1 MDSSLL
7 AIFTPLKIV
16 LFIAVF
22 TRISGLIASAP
33 LFSTYPI
40 PYQVKIWLCAMIA
53 FIMFPFVHSSS
64 NFIMP
69 TVMPELIVILIKEFL
84 IGYLIGFCTNLI
96 FISVEMAANMFS
108 IQMSLSASQALNPTT
123 GTSSPVLTQVY
134 TLMTAMIFISL
145 NAHQWLF
152 SAVYNSFSSIP
163 VGYGFFV
170 NGKIVEECI
179 YITGQM
185 FSVSVGLAL
194 PIFGIL
200 LIKDVLMGF
209 VSKMMPQMN
218 VFMVAM
224 PLKIYIG
231 LVLGMIFIRPMAE
244 YISLVLEKTLTAVM
258 VLF

>member
-1 MDSSLL
+1 MDTSLL
-7 AIFTPLKIV
+7 AIFTPLKII

-22 TRISGLIASAP
+22 TRISGLFASAP

-53 FIMFPFVHSSS
+53 FIMFPFVHASTD
-64 NFIMP
+64 FVMP
-69 TVMPELIVILIKEFL
+69 TIMPELFVILLKEFL
-84 IGYLIGFCTNLI
+84 IGYLIGFCANLI
-96 FISVEMAANMFS
+96 FIAVDMASNMFS

-123 GTSSPVLTQVY
+123 GVSSPILTQVY
-134 TLMTAMIFISL
+134 TLMAVMVFITL

-152 SAVYNSFSSIP
+152 SAVYNSFMSVP

-170 NGKIVEECI
+170 NGKIVEECL
-179 YITGQM
+179 YLTGQM
-185 FSVSVGLAL
+185 FSIAVGFAL

-224 PLKIYIG
+224 PLKIYVG
-231 LVLGMIFIRPMAE
+231 LLLGMIFIRPMTE
-244 YISLVLEKTLTAVM
+244 YMIAIFEKTLTAIM

>member
-1 MDSSLL
+1 MDTSLL
-7 AIFTPLKIV
+7 AIFTPLKII

-22 TRISGLIASAP
+22 TRISGMLASAP

-40 PYQVKIWLCAMIA
+40 PYQIKIWLCAMVA
-53 FIMFPFVHSSS
+53 FIMFPFVHSAG

-69 TVMPELIVILIKEFL
+69 TVLPELFVILLKEFL

-96 FISVEMAANMFS
+96 FIAVDMAANLFS

-123 GTSSPVLTQVY
+123 GTTSPVLTQVY
-134 TLMTAMIFISL
+134 TLMVTMIFITL

-152 SAVYNSFSSIP
+152 SAVYNSFSSLP

-170 NGKIVEECI
+170 NGKIVEECL
-179 YITGQM
+179 YLTGQM
-185 FSVSVGLAL
+185 FSVAVGLAL

-231 LVLGMIFIRPMAE
+231 LILGMIFIRPMAE
-244 YISLVLEKTLTAVM
+244 YLSAVLEKTLTAVM
-258 VLF
+258 ILF

>member
-1 MDSSLL
+1 MDTSLL
-7 AIFTPLKIV
+7 AIFTPVKII

-22 TRISGLIASAP
+22 TRISGLLASAP

-53 FIMFPFVHSSS
+53 FIMFPFVHATS
-64 NFIMP
+64 NFMMP
-69 TVMPELIVILIKEFL
+69 TVMPELFVILLKEFF

-96 FISVEMAANMFS
+96 FIAVDMAANMFA
-108 IQMSLSASQALNPTT
+108 IQMSLSVSQALNPAT
-123 GTSSPVLTQVY
+123 GSTSPVITQAY
-134 TLMTAMIFISL
+134 TLLASMVFISL

-152 SAVYNSFSSIP
+152 SAVYNSFTSVP
-163 VGYGFFV
+163 VGYGFFI
-170 NGKIVEECI
+170 NGQIVQECV
-179 YITGQM
+179 YLMGQM
-185 FSVSVGLAL
+185 FNVAIGLAL
-194 PIFGIL
+194 PIFGVL
-200 LIKDVLMGF
+200 LISDVLLGF

-231 LVLGMIFIRPMAE
+231 LLLCLVFFRPMAE
-244 YISLVLEKTLTAVM
+244 YISVVLEKTLTAVS

>member
-224 PLKIYIG
+224 PLKIYVG
-231 LVLGMIFIRPMAE
+231 LVLGMIFVRPMAE
-244 YISLVLEKTLTAVM
+244 YIATVLEKTLTTVM
-258 VLF
+258 VMF

>member
-1 MDSSLL
+1 MDTSLL
-7 AIFTPLKIV
+7 AIFTPVKII

-22 TRISGLIASAP
+22 TRISGLLASAP

-40 PYQVKIWLCAMIA
+40 PYQVKIWLCAIVA
-53 FIMFPFVHSSS
+53 FIMFPFVHASS
-64 NFIMP
+64 NFVMP
-69 TVMPELIVILIKEFL
+69 TVMPELFVILLKEFF

-96 FISVEMAANMFS
+96 FIAVDMAANLFA
-108 IQMSLSASQALNPTT
+108 IQMSLSVSQALNPTT
-123 GTSSPVLTQVY
+123 GTSSPVITQAY
-134 TLMTAMIFISL
+134 TLLTAMIFISL

-152 SAVYNSFSSIP
+152 SAVYNSFASVP
-163 VGYGFFV
+163 VGYGFFID
-170 NGKIVEECI
+170 GKIVQECM
-179 YITGQM
+179 YLMGQM
-185 FSVSVGLAL
+185 FTVAVGIAL
-194 PIFGIL
+194 PIFGVL

-231 LVLGMIFIRPMAE
+231 LLLCLIFVRPMSE
-244 YISLVLEKTLTAVM
+244 YIAVALEKTLTAVS

>member
-1 MDSSLL
+1 MDTSLL
-7 AIFTPLKIV
+7 AIFTPLKII

-22 TRISGLIASAP
+22 TRISGLLASAP

-40 PYQVKIWLCAMIA
+40 PYHVKIWLCAMIA
-53 FIMFPFVHSSS
+53 FIMFPFVHAST

-69 TVMPELIVILIKEFL
+69 TIMPELFVILLKEFL
-84 IGYLIGFCTNLI
+84 IGYLIGFCANLI
-96 FISVEMAANMFS
+96 FIAVDMASNMFS

-123 GTSSPVLTQVY
+123 GASSPVLSQVY
-134 TLMTAMIFISL
+134 TLMATMIFITL

-152 SAVYNSFSSIP
+152 SAVYDSFTTMP
-163 VGYGFFV
+163 VGYGFLV
-170 NGKIVEECI
+170 NGKIVEECL
-179 YITGQM
+179 YLTGQM
-185 FSVSVGLAL
+185 FSVAVGLAL

-224 PLKIYIG
+224 PLKIYVG
-231 LVLGMIFIRPMAE
+231 LFLGMIFIRPMAE
-244 YISLVLEKTLTAVM
+244 YMAVVFEKTLTAIM

>member
-1 MDSSLL
+1 MDTSLL
-7 AIFTPLKIV
+7 AIFTPVKII

-22 TRISGLIASAP
+22 TRISGLLASAP
-33 LFSTYPI
+33 MFSTYPI

-53 FIMFPFVHSSS
+53 FIMFPFVHATS

-69 TVMPELIVILIKEFL
+69 TVMPELFVILLKEFF

-96 FISVEMAANMFS
+96 FIAVDMAANLFAV
-108 IQMSLSASQALNPTT
+108 QMSLSVSQALNPAT
-123 GTSSPVLTQVY
+123 GTTSPVLTQVY
-134 TLMTAMIFISL
+134 TLLATMIFISL

-152 SAVYNSFSSIP
+152 SAVYNSFASVP
-163 VGYGFFV
+163 VGYGFFID
-170 NGKIVEECI
+170 GKIVQECV
-179 YITGQM
+179 YLMGQM

-194 PIFGIL
+194 PIFGVL

-224 PLKIYIG
+224 PLKIYVG
-231 LVLGMIFIRPMAE
+231 LLLCLIFIRPMSE
-244 YISLVLEKTLTAVM
+244 YMAVAIERTLTAVSA
-258 VLF
+258 LF

>member
-1 MDSSLL
+1 MDTSLL
-7 AIFTPLKIV
+7 AIFTPVKII

-22 TRISGLIASAP
+22 TRISGLLASAP

-40 PYQVKIWLCAMIA
+40 PYQVKIWLCAIVA
-53 FIMFPFVHSSS
+53 FIMFPFVHATS
-64 NFIMP
+64 NFVMP
-69 TVMPELIVILIKEFL
+69 TVMPELFVILLKEFF

-96 FISVEMAANMFS
+96 FIAVDMAANLFA
-108 IQMSLSASQALNPTT
+108 IQMSLSVSQALNPTT
-123 GTSSPVLTQVY
+123 GTSSPVITQAY
-134 TLMTAMIFISL
+134 TILTAMIFISL

-152 SAVYNSFSSIP
+152 SAVYNSFTSVP
-163 VGYGFFV
+163 VGYGFFI
-170 NGKIVEECI
+170 NGKIVQECM
-179 YITGQM
+179 YLMGQM
-185 FSVSVGLAL
+185 FSVAVGLAL
-194 PIFGIL
+194 PIFGVL

-231 LVLGMIFIRPMAE
+231 LLLCLIFVRPMSE
-244 YISLVLEKTLTAVM
+244 YIAVALEKTLTAVS

>member
-1 MDSSLL
+1 MDTSLL
-7 AIFTPLKIV
+7 AIFTPLKII

-22 TRISGLIASAP
+22 TRISGLLASAP

-53 FIMFPFVHSSS
+53 FIMFPFVQSTSS
-64 NFIMP
+64 FIMP

-96 FISVEMAANMFS
+96 FVAVDMAANMFS

-123 GTSSPVLTQVY
+123 GTTSPVLTQVY
-134 TLMTAMIFISL
+134 TLMASMVFISL

-152 SAVYNSFSSIP
+152 SAVYNSFTSVP

-170 NGKIVEECI
+170 NGKIVQECL
-179 YITGQM
+179 YLTGQM
-185 FSVSVGLAL
+185 FSVAVGLAL

-224 PLKIYIG
+224 PLKIYVG
-231 LVLGMIFIRPMAE
+231 LILGMVFVRPMAE
-244 YISLVLEKTLTAVM
+244 YIAAVIEKTLTAVM